1 MIVSHHCQAGQTA
14 FGRLRLEDHRQL
26 LAKEAHDEAPGSC
39 GRCGTATLCCVL
51 VGLCSTAAPGCAS
64 LEELENS
71 HASSGLRPRVTTAST
86 LLPLGHDGSGVEASA
101 TFTLYKGSRAVV
113 LA

>member
-1 MIVSHHCQAGQTA
+1 MIVSHHRQACQSA

-26 LAKEAHDEAPGSC
+26 LAKEAHDEAPESCATTTLRCVFVGS
-39 GRCGTATLCCVL
+39 
-51 VGLCSTAAPGCAS
+51 CSTAVPGCAS

-71 HASSGLRPRVTTAST
+71 HASRGLRPRVTTAST
-86 LLPLGHDGSGVEASA
+86 LLPLGHDGSGVESSA
-101 TFTLYKGSRAVV
+101 TFTLYNGSRAVV